1 MRKLFKKLVN
11 WVNDANHLEI
21 DRNIVGNLRNV
32 RK

>member
-1 MRKLFKKLVN
+1 MRKLFHKLVE
-11 WVNDANHLEI
+11 WVNDANRVEI

>member
-1 MRKLFKKLVN
+1 MRKLINKLIN

-21 DRNIVGNLRNV
+21 DRNIVGNFRNV